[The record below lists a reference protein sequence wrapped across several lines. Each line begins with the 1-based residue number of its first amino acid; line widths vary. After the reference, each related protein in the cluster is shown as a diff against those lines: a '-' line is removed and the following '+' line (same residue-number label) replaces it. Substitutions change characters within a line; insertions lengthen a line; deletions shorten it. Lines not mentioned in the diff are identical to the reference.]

1 MWDEHEIAEGRW
13 EGVAEEGGAVR
24 RLAGAETE
32 GFTCRRPWKGGFKE
46 SGDVCKVMLGKK

>member
-1 MWDEHEIAEGRW
+1 M
-13 EGVAEEGGAVR
+13 AEEGGAVR